1 MTVKEWYRVF
11 EEFFPAALSAEW
23 DHDGIQ
29 CMTQPNRPVRRIC
42 CALDVT
48 DDTVSYALDCQADI
62 IVSHHPLLFRP
73 LYSLTEDT
81 MSARCL
87 ARLCEQGVALFSF
100 HTRAD
105 VADGGVSDL
114 LAHRLSLSDISP
126 VAVEG
131 SPYLR
136 IGTLPKKMTPN
147 ELALHV
153 KASLGADRVLL
164 SAKENAPTIS
174 RVAVSGGEGG
184 DFVAVARASGADAYV
199 TGNVGYHRAMEA
211 SFDGMTVI
219 EAGHGYSEKEITE
232 RFATLIEGVDK
243 EVKTFI
249 CPTSF
254 SRAI

>member
-1 MTVKEWYRVF
+1 
-11 EEFFPAALSAEW
+11 
-23 DHDGIQ
+23 
-29 CMTQPNRPVRRIC
+29 
-42 CALDVT
+42 
-48 DDTVSYALDCQADI
+48 
-62 IVSHHPLLFRP
+62 
-73 LYSLTEDT
+73 

-87 ARLCEQGVALFSF
+87 ARLCEHGVALFSF

-114 LAHRLSLSDISP
+114 LASRLSLLNTSP

-131 SPYLR
+131 SPFLR

-153 KASLGADRVLL
+153 KASLGADKVLL
-164 SAKENAPTIS
+164 SAGQNAPSIS

-184 DFVAVARASGADAYV
+184 DFIATARVAGADAYV

-211 SFDGMTVI
+211 SFDGMTII
-219 EAGHGYSEKEITE
+219 ETGHGYSEKEIAE
-232 RFATLIEGVDK
+232 RFAAIVRDVDK
-243 EVKTFI
+243 QVEPVI
-249 CPTSF
+249 CPAAF